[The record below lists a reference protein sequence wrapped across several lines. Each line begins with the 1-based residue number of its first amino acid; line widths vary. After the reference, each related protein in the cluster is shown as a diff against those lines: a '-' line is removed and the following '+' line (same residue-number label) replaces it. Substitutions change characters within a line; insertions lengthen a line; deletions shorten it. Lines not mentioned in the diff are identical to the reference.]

1 VEFLF
6 AAFSVFSVVKAVIRL
21 LMRTSLWS
29 ATPADAAHLES
40 CLCSGPG
47 VWLVL
52 APKLPH
58 PSYRNQR
65 NGIIMYPVAAQLPI
79 KLAREGLFNIQ
90 R

>member
-1 VEFLF
+1 MEFLF
-6 AAFSVFSVVKAVIRL
+6 AAFSVFSVVKAVCV
-21 LMRTSLWS
+21 SLWS

-58 PSYRNQR
+58 PSYRNTATR
-65 NGIIMYPVAAQLPI
+65 AKITP
-79 KLAREGLFNIQ
+79 
-90 R
+90 